1 LLGNFH
7 PSNGGVLWL
16 DLFTNQHLGWVC
28 PKGCEADEVDDGDF
42 DGAID

>member
-1 LLGNFH
+1 LGDFH

-16 DLFTNQHLGWVC
+16 DLFTHQHLGWVC

-42 DGAID
+42 ESID

>member
-1 LLGNFH
+1 LLGDFH

-16 DLFTNQHLGWVC
+16 ELVTHQHLGWVC
-28 PKGCEADEVDDGDF
+28 PKGCATDEVEDDF